1 MNPAQRDDT
10 RMIAKE
16 SALKKGLPKETQSLC
31 PECKKVVPARI
42 FASEGKVLMEKT
54 CPQHGTVTDVYW
66 SDVNMYLRAEKF
78 AYDGIGVSNA
88 MIKDAKTCPDNCGLC
103 NLHTSH
109 TVLANLDLTN
119 RCNLK
124 CPICFAN
131 ANQAGYVYEPSY
143 EQVVFMLETLRAERP
158 VPCTAVQFSGGEPTI
173 YPRFFDV
180 IKKAKELKFAQIQIA
195 TNGIK
200 LAEDP
205 EFAQKCTDAGLN
217 TIYLQFDG
225 ISDDI
230 YKRTRNK
237 PMMAIK
243 LKAIENVR
251 NVKEH
256 RPSVV
261 LVPTLV
267 KGFND
272 QQIGDIIRFA
282 LKNRDVV
289 RGVNF
294 QPVVFTGRIDQKER
308 EEGRYTIPDLVRD
321 VEKQTG
327 FAKEK
332 DWYPVPTVVPISTYA
347 SAILG
352 EEKVTFTPH
361 PHCGMATYWFVK
373 DENTVVPLTE
383 FVDVEG
389 LFADLYELSK
399 KTEGSIFPKL
409 SLLKARKILK
419 SHMDE
424 SKMPEGLTT
433 NQFLKVLTNVF
444 SSDTKEGLAK
454 FSWSM
459 MLVSS
464 MHFQDDY
471 NYDIER
477 VKRCVIHY
485 VVPDGRII
493 PFCAYNGGPTYRTEV
508 EKKFSVPLDEWRKT
522 KGEEYT

>member
-1 MNPAQRDDT
+1 
-10 RMIAKE
+10 MIAKE

-42 FASEGKVLMEKT
+42 FESGGKVLLEKT
-54 CPQHGTVTDVYW
+54 CPQHGSVTDVYW
-66 SDVNMYLRAEKF
+66 SDVGMYLKAEKF

-131 ANQAGYVYEPSY
+131 ANQAGYVYEPSFD
-143 EQVVFMLETLRAERP
+143 QVVFMLETLRAERP

-180 IKKAKELKFAQIQIA
+180 IRKAKELKFAQIQIA

-205 EFAQKCTDAGLN
+205 EFAQKCADAGLN

-225 ISDDI
+225 ITDDI
-230 YKRTRNK
+230 YKRTRAK

-243 LKAIENVR
+243 LKAIENIRKVQ
-251 NVKEH
+251 EH

-282 LKNRDVV
+282 IKNRDVV

-294 QPVVFTGRIDQKER
+294 QPVAFTGRIDQKER

-332 DWYPVPTVVPISTYA
+332 DWYPVPVVVPISTYA
-347 SAILG
+347 SVILG
-352 EEKVTFTPH
+352 QEKVTFTPH

-373 DENTVVPLTE
+373 DENTVIPLTD

-389 LFADLYELSK
+389 LFGELYELSK
-399 KTEGSIFPKL
+399 KTEGSTFPKL

-444 SSDTKEGLAK
+444 NNDTKEGLAK

>member
-1 MNPAQRDDT
+1 
-10 RMIAKE
+10 MIAKD
-16 SALKKGLPKETQSLC
+16 SMLKKGLPKETQSLC
-31 PECKKVVPARI
+31 PECKKVVAARI
-42 FASEGKVLMEKT
+42 FESEGKVLMEKT
-54 CPQHGTVTDVYW
+54 CPEHGKVTDVYW
-66 SDVNMYLRAEKF
+66 SNVGLYTKAEKF

-88 MIKDAKTCPDNCGLC
+88 LIQNARTCPDNCGLC
-103 NLHTSH
+103 NLHLSH
-109 TVLANLDLTN
+109 TGLANLDLTN
-119 RCNLK
+119 RCNMR

-143 EQVVFMLETLRAERP
+143 EEVVKMLETLRAEKP
-158 VPCTAVQFSGGEPTI
+158 VPCTAVQFSGGEPTV
-173 YPRFFDV
+173 YPRLFDV
-180 IKKAKELKFAQIQIA
+180 IKKAKELKFAQVQMA

-205 EFAQKCTDAGLN
+205 EFARKCAEAGLN

-225 ISDDI
+225 ITDDI
-230 YKRTRNK
+230 YMKTRAR
-237 PMMAIK
+237 PMVEIK
-243 LKAIENVR
+243 KKAIENVR
-251 NVKEH
+251 NLKEH
-256 RPSVV
+256 RPSIV

-272 QQIGDIIRFA
+272 HQIGDIIRFA
-282 LKNRDVV
+282 IENRDVV
-289 RGVNF
+289 RAVNF
-294 QPVVFTGRIDQKER
+294 QPVAFTGRIDQQER

-321 VEKQTG
+321 VESQTG
-327 FAKEK
+327 YAKEE
-332 DWYPVPTVVPISTYA
+332 DWYPVPVVVPISTYA
-347 SAILG
+347 SALLG
-352 EEKVTFTPH
+352 HDKVTFTSH

-373 DENTVVPLTE
+373 DDKTVVPLTQ

-389 LFADLYELSK
+389 MFKELYDLSK
-399 KTEGSIFPKL
+399 KTADATFPKL

-419 SHMDE
+419 DHMDE

-433 NQFLKVLTNVF
+433 SQFLNVLTNVF
-444 SSDTKEGLAK
+444 SNNTKEGLAK

-459 MLVSS
+459 MLISS

-485 VVPDGRII
+485 VIPDGRII

-508 EKKFSVPLDEWRKT
+508 EKKFSVPLAEWRKT
-522 KGEEYT
+522 KGDEYT